1 MDMYDLL
8 VKEYKE
14 ENWRKFIKNIE
25 KSSLRIKGIQQDIV
39 DATVYILGHSAA
51 AEWLRKP
58 NVKYLRGKSPIDVL
72 KEHNGEKALKALIM
86 RLH

>member
-1 MDMYDLL
+1 M
-8 VKEYKE
+8 
-14 ENWRKFIKNIE
+14 
-25 KSSLRIKGIQQDIV
+25 
-39 DATVYILGHSAA
+39 GHSAA